1 MRLERLDLAPYGRF
15 SDRALKLSRGAA
27 LHVVLGRNESGK
39 TTTLSAIGDLLFGF
53 PSQTPYAF
61 HHDQRLLRVGG
72 VFVLAD
78 GSRLDIRRRKGNK
91 DTLLDG
97 QDKPIS
103 DAELRR
109 GLGGVDR
116 RTFETEFGLGQR
128 ALREGGEALL
138 RAGGSLAETLAA
150 GSASLGALN
159 GLRDRLD
166 AEADAL
172 FTTRRSGAKPFYSAL
187 DTHDAAERKL
197 RDAIVTADALKAA
210 DMDVRE
216 ARAREIDLK
225 AQHEETGRAI
235 ARRRRAQRV
244 AGKLARLDAIAA
256 ELAALADLP
265 LFAAPALQEA
275 RAALD
280 ADRTKRGEIDRLA
293 AEDARDAAAKAALGL
308 DEALTAQ
315 GPAIDALNQQ
325 SGAVRKDED
334 DLPRRLGT
342 QAQARAQL
350 DAIARRLGLD
360 GHAALMDAAPT
371 DATLALAKKLLDD
384 RRRAAERMARER
396 ERREAALAEREQ
408 LSALVAAPATDPA
421 PFRRRL
427 EGLADA
433 RDDADRLR
441 RERAHAEREAA
452 ALAEEAAALGPPVGD
467 LDALARTPLPDE
479 AALLTR
485 ARIED
490 GAEERVRAV
499 EQKRAAARVA
509 VEAGEAELA
518 KREGASAG
526 ATRADWERAR
536 GLREAALDRLGE
548 ALETSAETRDERFA
562 NVRALS
568 LAADATVEILLADT
582 TRAARLQAARED
594 LVARRAE
601 AERAEAERAAALAA
615 CDAARTESRALWAA
629 SGIVPAAPAAM
640 GRWRVQV
647 AKLLGRRAA
656 LETRRAEL
664 VALAEKVAAAR
675 VTLDAWL
682 RDASASAPP
691 SYPFEEAHR
700 AAVGRLDALTAA
712 WLATREV
719 EAARGQ
725 ADKAIA
731 EAERSLARETAA
743 EADIAAEWPA
753 AMAELGLR
761 REATAEET
769 EAALTAWAAVPLPRQ
784 TLYDATHRIATMQA
798 DIAHF
803 EAEVGE
809 VIAAAA
815 PALAGAKGRDALP
828 KLTAALAEAR
838 RAADERGRL
847 DRAATARGVARRGLE
862 AERAV
867 LQATLA
873 GARESLHVADDEA
886 LAAALEKLERRR
898 ALADEQTSLAREL
911 KEIGDGLD
919 EPRLLLEQAELDLSA
934 LPSEIAL
941 YEQTLA
947 RLLHEVGEAAA
958 AASVAEAQR
967 ETLAKGRDAAG
978 AARERAEASGELVD
992 IAERWLVRA
1001 AAARLAARAI
1011 ERHRAAAQD
1020 PLIARAGELFRVAT
1034 AGGFADLSA
1043 DYDEA
1048 DRPILVARR
1057 AGGERVRIEG
1067 LSEGA
1072 RDQLFL
1078 SLRLALIERRAG
1090 EPLPFIGDDLL
1101 ASFDDERTRRTLELF
1116 AEFGARTQTI
1126 VFTHHARVA
1135 ELGKGL
1141 KGAEVV
1147 EM

>member
-1 MRLERLDLAPYGRF
+1 VRLERLDLAPYGRF
-15 SDRALKLSRGAA
+15 ADRALKLSRGAA
-27 LHVVLGRNESGK
+27 LHVVLGPNESGK

-53 PSQTPYAF
+53 PGQTSYAF
-61 HHDQRLLRVGG
+61 QHDQRLLRVGG

-109 GLGGVDR
+109 SLGGVDR
-116 RTFETEFGLGQR
+116 RTFETEFGLSQR

-159 GLRDRLD
+159 GLRDRLG

-172 FTTRRSGAKPFYSAL
+172 FTARRSVGKPFYIAL
-187 DTHDAAERKL
+187 DLHDAAERKL

-210 DMDVRE
+210 DAEVRD
-216 ARAREIDLK
+216 ARSREIDLK

-244 AGKLARLDAIAA
+244 AGRLARLDAIAG
-256 ELAALADLP
+256 ELAGLADLP
-265 LFAAPALQEA
+265 LYATPALQDA

-280 ADRTKRGEIDRLA
+280 ADRAKRGEIDRLA
-293 AEDARDAAAKAALGL
+293 AEDSRDAAAKAALGL
-308 DEALTAQ
+308 DERLAAQ
-315 GPAIDALNQQ
+315 GAAIDALNQQ

-334 DLPRRLGT
+334 DLPRRLGA

-350 DAIARRLGLD
+350 DAIARRLGLG
-360 GHAALMDAAPT
+360 GHAGLMDAAPT
-371 DATLALAKKLLDD
+371 DASLARARKLLDE
-384 RRRAAERMARER
+384 RRRASERKARER
-396 ERREAALAEREQ
+396 ERHETAVAERER
-408 LSALVAAPATDPA
+408 LSGLVAAPATDPA
-421 PFRRRL
+421 PLKRRL
-427 EGLADA
+427 DGLADA

-441 RERAHAEREAA
+441 RERAQAEREAV
-452 ALAEEAAALGPPVGD
+452 ALTEEAAALDPSVAD
-467 LDALARTPLPDE
+467 LDALARASLPDD
-479 AALLTR
+479 AALQAR

-490 GAEERVRAV
+490 ETEERARAA
-499 EQKRAAARVA
+499 EQKQAALRAA

-518 KREGASAG
+518 KRESAAAV

-536 GLREAALDRLGE
+536 AWRETALDRLGQ
-548 ALETSAETRDERFA
+548 ALEGSVEARAERFA
-562 NVRALS
+562 SVRALT
-568 LAADATVEILLADT
+568 LAADATVDSVLADSA
-582 TRAARLQAARED
+582 RAARLQAARED
-594 LVARRAE
+594 LAARRAE
-601 AERAEAERAAALAA
+601 AERAEGERASGLAA
-615 CDAARTESRALWAA
+615 RDAARAESRALWAV
-629 SGIVPAAPAAM
+629 SGIAPAAPAAM
-640 GRWRVQV
+640 GRWRAQV
-647 AKLLGRRAA
+647 AKLLARRAT
-656 LETRRAEL
+656 LQTRRAEL
-664 VALAEKVAAAR
+664 AALAEKVAAAR
-675 VTLDAWL
+675 VTLAAWL
-682 RDASASAPP
+682 SDAGSSAPD

-700 AAVGRLDALTAA
+700 AAIGQVDALNAA
-712 WLATREV
+712 WLAAREV
-719 EAARGQ
+719 EIARGQ

-731 EAERSLARETAA
+731 EAERAVAREIAA
-743 EADIAAEWPA
+743 EAVIVAEWPA
-753 AMAELGLR
+753 ALADLRLRPAATPEEL
-761 REATAEET
+761 
-769 EAALTAWAAVPLPRQ
+769 EAALAAWAAVPLPRQ
-784 TLYDATHRIATMQA
+784 TLQDATHRIATMQD
-798 DIAHF
+798 DIARF
-803 EAEVGE
+803 EAEVAE

-815 PALAGAKGRDALP
+815 PSLSGVKGRDSLP

-838 RAADERGRL
+838 RAADERARL
-847 DRAATARGVARRGLE
+847 DRAAAARSAARLVLE
-862 AERAV
+862 AERTA
-867 LQATLA
+867 LQTTLA
-873 GARESLHVADDEA
+873 RARESLGAPDDEA
-886 LAAALEKLERRR
+886 LAPALEKLERRR
-898 ALADEQTSLAREL
+898 ALEAEQTSLGREL
-911 KEIGDGLD
+911 IEIGDGLG
-919 EPRLLLEQAELDLSA
+919 EAKLRLEQAELDLSV
-934 LPSEIAL
+934 LPSEIAVS
-941 YEQTLA
+941 EQTQA
-947 RLLHEVGEAAA
+947 RLLEEIGAAA
-958 AASVAEAQR
+958 AAVSGAEARR
-967 ETLAKGRDAAG
+967 EALAKGRDAAG
-978 AARERAEASGELVD
+978 AARERTEAAGELVD

-1011 ERHRAAAQD
+1011 ERHRATAQD

-1101 ASFDDERTRRTLELF
+1101 ASFDDERTRRTLELL

-1135 ELGKGL
+1135 ELAKGL
-1141 KGAEVV
+1141 AEVV
-1147 EM
+1147 EMGG

>member
-1 MRLERLDLAPYGRF
+1 VRLEQLDLAPYGRF

-27 LHVVLGRNESGK
+27 LHVVLGPNESGK

-53 PSQTPYAF
+53 PGQTPYAF

-109 GLGGVDR
+109 ALGGVDR
-116 RTFETEFGLGQR
+116 RTFETEFGLSQR
-128 ALREGGEALL
+128 TLREGGEALL

-187 DTHDAAERKL
+187 DAHDAAERKL

-210 DMDVRE
+210 DTDVRE

-256 ELAALADLP
+256 ELTALADLP
-265 LFAAPALQEA
+265 LFAPPALQQA

-280 ADRTKRGEIDRLA
+280 ADRTKRAEILRLG
-293 AEDARDAAAKAALGL
+293 AEDARDAAAKAVLGL
-308 DEALTAQ
+308 DEALAAQ

-371 DATLALAKKLLDD
+371 DAALARAKKLLDD
-384 RRRAAERMARER
+384 RRRAAERKARER
-396 ERREAALAEREQ
+396 ERLDAAAADRERLAAL
-408 LSALVAAPATDPA
+408 SAAPATDPA
-421 PFRRRL
+421 PLRRRL
-427 EGLADA
+427 EGLGDA
-433 RDDADRLR
+433 RDDADRMR
-441 RERAHAEREAA
+441 RERAQAGREAD
-452 ALAEEAAALGPPVGD
+452 ALAEEAVALDPSIAD
-467 LDALARTPLPDE
+467 LNALARASLPDE

-485 ARIED
+485 ARVEET
-490 GAEERVRAV
+490 AEEHVRAA

-509 VEAGEAELA
+509 VETGEAELA
-518 KREGASAG
+518 KRESASAG

-536 GLREAALDRLGE
+536 ALREAAFDRLGE
-548 ALETSAETRDERFA
+548 ALEATAEARAERLA

-568 LAADATVEILLADT
+568 LAADAMVENVLADSA
-582 TRAARLQAARED
+582 RAARLQAARED
-594 LVARRAE
+594 LAARRAE
-601 AERAEAERAAALAA
+601 AGRAQAEHDATLAA
-615 CDAARTESRALWAA
+615 RDAARAESRSLWAA
-629 SGIVPAAPAAM
+629 SKIMPAAPAAM
-640 GRWRVQV
+640 GRWRAQV
-647 AKLLGRRAA
+647 AKLLARRAA

-664 VALAEKVAAAR
+664 AALAEKVAAAR

-682 RDASASAPP
+682 RDAGASAPDA
-691 SYPFEEAHR
+691 YPFEEAHR
-700 AAVGRLDALTAA
+700 AAVGRLEALNAA
-712 WLATREV
+712 WIASREV
-719 EAARGQ
+719 EAAKSQ
-725 ADKAIA
+725 ADKAIT
-731 EAERSLARETAA
+731 EAERALARESAA
-743 EADIAAEWPA
+743 EAAIAAEWPA

-769 EAALTAWAAVPLPRQ
+769 DAALAAWAAVPLPRQ
-784 TLYDATHRIATMQA
+784 SLLDATHRIATMQA

-803 EAEVGE
+803 ETEVSQ

-815 PALAGAKGRDALP
+815 PALTGAKGREALP

-838 RAADERGRL
+838 RAADERARL
-847 DRAATARGVARRGLE
+847 DRAAAARGVARHGLE
-862 AERAV
+862 AEQAA

-873 GARESLHVADDEA
+873 RARDSLRVADDEA

-919 EPRLLLEQAELDLSA
+919 EPRLRLEQAELDLSA

-967 ETLAKGRDAAG
+967 EALAKGRDAAG